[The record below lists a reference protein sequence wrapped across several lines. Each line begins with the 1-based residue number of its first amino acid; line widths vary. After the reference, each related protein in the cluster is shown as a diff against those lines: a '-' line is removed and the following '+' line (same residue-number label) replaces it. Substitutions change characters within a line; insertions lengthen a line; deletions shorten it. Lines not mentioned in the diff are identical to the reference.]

1 MKKFT
6 SPILNYRHRI
16 NKKNKKSLKKALQ
29 IYQRHDN
36 IMVSKEE
43 RYKTMTIEKICKM
56 LNIKG
61 LIHCSESDKF
71 ISVTQNGKT
80 WLYNKATKTLRAL

>member
-1 MKKFT
+1 MQNVVFKV
-6 SPILNYRHRI
+6 
-16 NKKNKKSLKKALQ
+16 LQ
-29 IYQRHDN
+29 SVFIYDNIRVYQRKGVKH
-36 IMVSKEE
+36 
-43 RYKTMTIEKICKM
+43 MTVEKICKM

-80 WLYNKATKTLRAL
+80 WLYNKATGTLRAL

>member
-1 MKKFT
+1 
-6 SPILNYRHRI
+6 
-16 NKKNKKSLKKALQ
+16 
-29 IYQRHDN
+29 
-36 IMVSKEE
+36 
-43 RYKTMTIEKICKM
+43 MTVNEICKT

-61 LIHCSESDKF
+61 LINYSESDKF

>member
-1 MKKFT
+1 M
-6 SPILNYRHRI
+6 
-16 NKKNKKSLKKALQ
+16 Q
-29 IYQRHDN
+29 IYKRHDN
-36 IMVSKEE
+36 IMVSKEQE
-43 RYKTMTIEKICKM
+43 DRKMTVNEICKM
-56 LNIKG
+56 LKIKG

>member
-1 MKKFT
+1 MQNVVFKV
-6 SPILNYRHRI
+6 
-16 NKKNKKSLKKALQ
+16 LQ
-29 IYQRHDN
+29 NVFIYDN
-36 IMVSKEE
+36 IRVSKEE
-43 RYKTMTIEKICKM
+43 RYKTMTVEKICKM

-71 ISVTQNGKT
+71 ISVSHNGKT

>member
-1 MKKFT
+1 MYQKKGD
-6 SPILNYRHRI
+6 
-16 NKKNKKSLKKALQ
+16 KN
-29 IYQRHDN
+29 
-36 IMVSKEE
+36 
-43 RYKTMTIEKICKM
+43 MTVNEICKM

-61 LIHCSESDKF
+61 LINYSESDKF

>member
-1 MKKFT
+1 MKKVVFKVLQ
-6 SPILNYRHRI
+6 SV
-16 NKKNKKSLKKALQ
+16 SLFDN
-29 IYQRHDN
+29 IRVYQRKGVKH
-36 IMVSKEE
+36 
-43 RYKTMTIEKICKM
+43 MTVEKICEM

-61 LIHCSESDKF
+61 LINYSESDKF

>member
-1 MKKFT
+1 
-6 SPILNYRHRI
+6 
-16 NKKNKKSLKKALQ
+16 
-29 IYQRHDN
+29 
-36 IMVSKEE
+36 
-43 RYKTMTIEKICKM
+43 MTVEKICKM
-56 LNIKG
+56 LKIKG